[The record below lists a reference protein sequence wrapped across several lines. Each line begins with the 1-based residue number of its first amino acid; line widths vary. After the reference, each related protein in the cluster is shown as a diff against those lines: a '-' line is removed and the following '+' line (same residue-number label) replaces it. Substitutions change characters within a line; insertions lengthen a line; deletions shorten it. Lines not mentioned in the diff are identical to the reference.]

1 MIFIRLH
8 REPSMA
14 KLHGG
19 ALKEAD
25 AFQMLLQVL
34 QSMAAK
40 YGIMVIPRLISARV
54 VLMSRAKDL
63 CGMIPHM
70 FQSTICM
77 T

>member
-1 MIFIRLH
+1 
-8 REPSMA
+8 MA

-40 YGIMVIPRLISARV
+40 YGIMIIPRLISARV
-54 VLMSRAKDL
+54 VLMSIAKD
-63 CGMIPHM
+63 
-70 FQSTICM
+70 
-77 T
+77 